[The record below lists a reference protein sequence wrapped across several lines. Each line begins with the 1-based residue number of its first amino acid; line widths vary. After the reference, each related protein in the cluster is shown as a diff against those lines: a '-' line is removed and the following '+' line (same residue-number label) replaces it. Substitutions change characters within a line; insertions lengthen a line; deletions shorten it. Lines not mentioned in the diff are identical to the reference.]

1 LDPIELEPKYSTIEI
16 PGKCVKCLAEEEY
29 GIGMR
34 QLLKGDDSGEIKEKF
49 EAVLSLLKSP
59 DLARLRDESE
69 KYLSDGKNVKVIV
82 HLEEGQPKYEIK
94 LC

>member
-1 LDPIELEPKYSTIEI
+1 MDPIELEPKYSTIEI

-82 HLEEGQPKYEIK
+82 HLKEGQPKYEIK